1 VRDVFRPR
9 SVLSAQ
15 LPQFVSRP
23 RSRYTVAVLK
33 RRILS
38 LVPFALLALLTG
50 CAGQA
55 VSPTDKTLI
64 AEADQLHARLAPSVV
79 DDRDPRLKRYFA
91 QIAARITAAAK
102 DLDQQGVIQS
112 RGEGAKSW
120 MFGREVE
127 FHLVN
132 SELPNVFPAG
142 GRHVYLY
149 LGLFRQC
156 ANEDELAA
164 VFCHA
169 YAHLYARH
177 VQQDLRREAPGL
189 SGDAKLLYP
198 FATLAF
204 TPAQER
210 EADTIAFNVFT
221 KAGWDPNRYPAIYDT
236 LYKGNVAGVDRSFL
250 REKTVDAIE
259 RLLPAVPAAAANW
272 AQPSVADD
280 TRFAQL
286 QSETAK
292 VAPST
297 AGTPQSQL
305 LLAAFPN
312 CLNPTIA
319 PAQARARQTLFPPP
333 PVPTGNNQWGKGV
346 QGTR

>member
-1 VRDVFRPR
+1 MSPR
-9 SVLSAQ
+9 ARG
-15 LPQFVSRP
+15 FVSRA
-23 RSRYTVAVLK
+23 RSGYTVAVVK

-38 LVPFALLALLTG
+38 LVPFALIALGVVG
-50 CAGQA
+50 CAGPA

-64 AEADQLHARLAPSVV
+64 ADADQLHLRLAPALV
-79 DDRDPRLKRYFA
+79 DDRDPRLKRYLA
-91 QIAARITAAAK
+91 QIASRITAAAR
-102 DLDQQGVIQS
+102 DLDQQGTIQS

-120 MFGREVE
+120 MFGKEIE

-132 SELPNVFPAG
+132 SSLPNVFASG

-156 ANEDELAA
+156 ANEDELAS

-177 VQQDLRREAPGL
+177 VQQDLRRDPAL
-189 SGDAKLLYP
+189 AGDQKLLFP
-198 FATLAF
+198 FATLQF

-210 EADTIAFNVFT
+210 EADTVAFGVFT
-221 KAGWDPNRYPAIYDT
+221 KAGWDPGRYASLYEQ
-236 LYKGNVAGVDRSFL
+236 LYKGDAAGLDRNVL
-250 REKTVDAIE
+250 REKTIDATT
-259 RLLPAVPAAAANW
+259 RLLPGVPAAARDW
-272 AQPSVADD
+272 AQPPVADD

-286 QSETAK
+286 QTETA
-292 VAPST
+292 AAAASA
-297 AGTPQSQL
+297 AGTNQSQL

-312 CLNPTIA
+312 CLSPTPS

-333 PVPTGNNQWGKGV
+333 PVPTGDNQWGKGV

>member
-1 VRDVFRPR
+1 MN
-9 SVLSAQ
+9 
-15 LPQFVSRP
+15 
-23 RSRYTVAVLK
+23 
-33 RRILS
+33 RRTFS
-38 LVPFALLALLTG
+38 LLLLACLALLTG
-50 CAGQA
+50 CANQA

-64 AEADQLHARLAPSVV
+64 AEADQLNRHLAPSLV

-91 QIAARITAAAK
+91 QIAARVTAAAK
-102 DLDQQGVIQS
+102 DLDQQGAIQS

-120 MFGREVE
+120 MFGKEIE

-142 GRHVYLY
+142 GRHIYLY

-177 VQQDLRREAPGL
+177 VQRDVRPEPPGL
-189 SGDAKLLYP
+189 SGDAKLLFP
-198 FATLAF
+198 FATLQF

-236 LYKGNVAGVDRSFL
+236 LYKGDVAGVDRNFL
-250 REKTVDAIE
+250 REKTVDAID

-286 QSETAK
+286 QAETAK
-292 VAPST
+292 IAPSA

-312 CLNPTIA
+312 CLNPTLT
-319 PAQARARQTLFPPP
+319 PAQTRARQTLFPPP
-333 PVPTGNNQWGKGV
+333 PAPTGDNPWGKGV

>member
-1 VRDVFRPR
+1 VN
-9 SVLSAQ
+9 
-15 LPQFVSRP
+15 
-23 RSRYTVAVLK
+23 

-38 LVPFALLALLTG
+38 LVPLACLALVTG

-64 AEADQLHARLAPSVV
+64 AEADQLHLRLAPSLV

-91 QIAARITAAAK
+91 QLAARVTAAAK
-102 DLDQQGVIQS
+102 DLDQQGVIHS
-112 RGEGAKSW
+112 PGEGSKSW
-120 MFGREVE
+120 MFGREIE

-132 SELPNVFPAG
+132 SDVPNAFPAG

-156 ANEDELAA
+156 GNEDELAA

-177 VQQDLRREAPGL
+177 VQQDLRRDAAL
-189 SGDAKLLYP
+189 AGDQKLLFP
-198 FATLAF
+198 FATFQF
-204 TPAQER
+204 TPPQER

-221 KAGWDPNRYPAIYDT
+221 KAGWDPGRYATIYET
-236 LYKGNVAGVDRSFL
+236 LYKGNVAGVDRNLL

-259 RLLPAVPAAAANW
+259 RLLPAVPAAAGNW
-272 AQPSVADD
+272 AQPPVADD

-286 QSETAK
+286 QGETA
-292 VAPST
+292 AAASAA
-297 AGTPQSQL
+297 AGTTQSRL

-312 CLNPTIA
+312 CLSPTPA
-319 PAQARARQTLFPPP
+319 PAQARARLALFPPP
-333 PVPTGNNQWGKGV
+333 PVPTGDNQWGKGV
-346 QGTR
+346 QGNR